1 MPRERIALLPNF
13 TDPLVGIDRISVRVE
28 AGFILLNE
36 RKQINVGAWRNIA
49 PTYRSEGVNMRS
61 QRRLNLLIKIDKK
74 NPIAASLINVISAK
88 YDLR

>member
-1 MPRERIALLPNF
+1 
-13 TDPLVGIDRISVRVE
+13 
-28 AGFILLNE
+28 
-36 RKQINVGAWRNIA
+36 
-49 PTYRSEGVNMRS
+49 MRS